1 MCAPV
6 SPDDHLEQTVSAF
19 DLAEVLDDLC
29 NAAHAYRDLVVRIGI
44 NGDTGAQLRADGILN
59 PGARRIALS
68 NSWIAFLATCRN
80 AMEHTSGT
88 YADET
93 DLARAQEARL
103 DRNHRDSLRTAMRR
117 ADTAEA
123 AERALI
129 AQAHERGT
137 DLLRLDAAHPYG
149 KSAEPKV
156 VPVSHEAGFV
166 APAAA

>member
-6 SPDDHLEQTVSAF
+6 SPDDHIEQTVSAF
-19 DLAEVLDDLC
+19 DLAEALDDLC
-29 NAAHAYRDLVVRIGI
+29 NAARAYRDLVVRIGI

-68 NSWIAFLATCRN
+68 NAWVSFLATSRN
-80 AMEHTSGT
+80 ALEHTSGT

-93 DLARAQEARL
+93 DLARAQEACL

-123 AERALI
+123 AEESLI
-129 AQAHERGT
+129 IQAHARGA
-137 DLLRLDAAHPYG
+137 DLLRLDADHAYG
-149 KSAEPKV
+149 KSASPAHGA
-156 VPVSHEAGFV
+156 HEAGFV
-166 APAAA
+166 SPAAA